1 VWSWDITYLPGPL
14 RGLFFYLYLIV
25 DLYSRK
31 IVGWEVHEQESAAHA
46 AALVQ
51 RAVLAEGDL
60 QRPRVLHAD
69 NGSPQRGSTLL
80 ATLQALGITPSYS
93 RPRGWDGNAVSR
105 ALFGTCKYRPDY
117 RAGGFE
123 SLQAARQWGLR
134 FVHWYN
140 HEHRHSAIRFVTP
153 HQRHSG
159 QEQAL
164 LAERQALY
172 HQAKARHP
180 RRWSGAIRN
189 WTPIRAVTLNAPPQT
204 QTQREAA

>member
-1 VWSWDITYLPGPL
+1 VSD
-14 RGLFFYLYLIV
+14 
-25 DLYSRK
+25 
-31 IVGWEVHEQESAAHA
+31 
-46 AALVQ
+46 
-51 RAVLAEGDL
+51 
-60 QRPRVLHAD
+60 D
-69 NGSPQRGSTLL
+69 NPFSE
-80 ATLQALGITPSYS
+80 
-93 RPRGWDGNAVSR
+93 
-105 ALFGTCKYRPDY
+105 ALFRTCKYRPDY
-117 RAGGFE
+117 PVGGFE
-123 SLQAARQWGLR
+123 SLQAARQWVLR

-140 HEHRHSAIRFVTP
+140 HEHRHSALRFLTP

-180 RRWSGAIRN
+180 RRWSGALRN